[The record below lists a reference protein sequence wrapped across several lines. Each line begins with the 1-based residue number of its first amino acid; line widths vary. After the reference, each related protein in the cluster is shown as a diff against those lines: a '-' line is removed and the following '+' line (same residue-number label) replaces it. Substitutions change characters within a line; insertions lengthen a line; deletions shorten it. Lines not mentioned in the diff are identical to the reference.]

1 MQSIKIFIVSIIL
14 FIIAFRINSYSQSV
28 QIIVVNLEQDSA
40 NSLIFDAYIKNNGIT
55 SWQYSKATYAWTY
68 NTSILNGGTAGF
80 SVVPGFC
87 ELPVGFQPPSALITN
102 PNIIRTSSNLDGVGP
117 TLAPGDSL
125 RVSRFRLRTSAVSFA
140 GLNHDLIWK
149 IASTPYTRIYHW
161 NGATGI
167 EITTNKSYANYLT
180 NNPLPVKM
188 LSFTSCKN
196 GRNVK
201 LTWITTSE
209 QNNKGFDIERKTN
222 DNWEKVGFLNGKLYS
237 NTQTTYIYIDE
248 ELNTGIYNYRLKQID
263 NNGNF
268 DYLIL
273 NSTIEIGIP
282 EKYIISQNYPN
293 PFNPTT
299 KINFELPFDSK
310 VKIAVYDMLGRELK
324 ILINNELKKA
334 GYYTIDFNAN
344 NLASGI
350 YIYRMIANNLDKDFI
365 FTKKMVI
372 IK

>member
-1 MQSIKIFIVSIIL
+1 
-14 FIIAFRINSYSQSV
+14 
-28 QIIVVNLEQDSA
+28 
-40 NSLIFDAYIKNNGIT
+40 
-55 SWQYSKATYAWTY
+55 
-68 NTSILNGGTAGF
+68 
-80 SVVPGFC
+80 
-87 ELPVGFQPPSALITN
+87 
-102 PNIIRTSSNLDGVGP
+102 
-117 TLAPGDSL
+117 
-125 RVSRFRLRTSAVSFA
+125 
-140 GLNHDLIWK
+140 
-149 IASTPYTRIYHW
+149 
-161 NGATGI
+161 
-167 EITTNKSYANYLT
+167 
-180 NNPLPVKM
+180 M